1 MSTGAEQRNV
11 SPDELG
17 REAGEHSGADTVGP
31 GQGLPDRKRALRSR
45 SSRILRFAAAQMA
58 MAWWFELV
66 LPRIGLGRLA
76 ARRRV
81 ERWQSTARKFRA
93 LAIDL
98 GGLMI
103 KVGQFLSSRMDVLP
117 PEVAAELADLQ
128 DEVSPVPFDGIRP
141 LAEAQLGMRLTTAFA
156 TFDPRPLAAAS
167 LGQAHSATLTPDV
180 AAELGF
186 TEVVVKVQRPGIAD
200 VVEVDLRTL
209 RRIAG
214 WLSRVG
220 FIASR
225 VDMPGLVEE
234 FAHVSLE
241 EIDYLHEAANAEQ
254 FTTEAARFAD
264 DAERSASG
272 SPGPTQAP
280 RIVWGQTT
288 TQVLTMEDVS
298 AIKIND
304 VAALRRAG
312 IDPREVASAFAHTMF
327 DQLFRGGFFHAD
339 PHPGNIFVTPDR
351 TGAVE
356 RSGVSPASEHMGGS
370 PPTGETHTST
380 GHPASAGVGWH
391 LTFVDFGMMGH
402 VPEDLRSGLRELIIA
417 VATRDSH
424 RLVTSVELIGVLL
437 DGADTAE
444 LERAL
449 TELFSRFG
457 GMGFAQLR
465 EVDEK
470 ELRAFSRDFESV
482 VRDLPVQLPENLF
495 LIIRALAM
503 VSGLCSSLDPRFNI
517 WEVVEPYARGLISD
531 SPGGVAGSATKEALN
546 LVRLTLSLP
555 GRLDALVTKV
565 EDGELTV
572 STPKLDRRVE
582 GLEQLARGVISA
594 VLFTGFVIGGSIL
607 LPVMTVGGVL
617 LLIASAPALL
627 HALVTLLRHRRADR
641 RNRRR

>member
-17 REAGEHSGADTVGP
+17 REAGERSGPDPVDS
-31 GQGLPDRKRALRSR
+31 GQTLPDRKRALRSR

-58 MAWWFELV
+58 MAWWFEVV

-93 LAIDL
+93 LAIEL

-117 PEVAAELADLQ
+117 PEVAEELADLQ
-128 DEVSPVPFDGIRP
+128 DEVSPVPFDRIRP

-254 FTTEAARFAD
+254 FTTEAERFSD
-264 DAERSASG
+264 DAERSGSG

-280 RIVWGQTT
+280 RIVWEQTT

-298 AIKIND
+298 ALKIND
-304 VAALRRAG
+304 VATLRRAG
-312 IDPREVASAFAHTMF
+312 IDPRDVASAFAHTMF
-327 DQLFRGGFFHAD
+327 DQLFRSGFFHAD
-339 PHPGNIFVTPDR
+339 PHPGNIFVTP
-351 TGAVE
+351 
-356 RSGVSPASEHMGGS
+356 
-370 PPTGETHTST
+370 
-380 GHPASAGVGWH
+380 ASAGIDWH

-417 VATRDSH
+417 VATRDSR

-470 ELRAFSRDFESV
+470 ELRAFSTDFESV

-495 LIIRALAM
+495 LIIRALSM

-517 WEVVEPYARGLISD
+517 WEVVEPYASSLISD
-531 SPGGVAGSATKEALN
+531 PQGGVAGSAAKEALN
-546 LVRLTLSLP
+546 LVRLTLGLP

-607 LPVMTVGGVL
+607 LPVTTVGGVL

-627 HALVTLLRHRRADR
+627 HALITLLRHRRAGR